1 MLTQLQEQS
10 LWLTQHASSVASQYG
25 EDGIISAALDL
36 LPSKNNW
43 CIEFGAWDGRLAS
56 NTHNLITSRDYR
68 GVLIEQDAQRFRD
81 LQRTHGSGE
90 NIRLNASVG
99 FTESDSLYALV
110 SAFIGHLRI
119 E

>member
-1 MLTQLQEQS
+1 MTQLREQS
-10 LWLTQHASSVASQYG
+10 IWLTRHASNVASQYG